1 MKNKVFIVIASVAA
15 LLVVLTCVA
24 LVAPENKRD
33 EGANNGAYVVDDAGE
48 HWYESDGALSKNTAK
63 TKAILPASSTQGIGR
78 GAMEQ
83 KATDMA
89 ATAEYAGSAPSP
101 VPTASIPGN
110 TAKPIGIKQMM
121 KKDGNVSLK
130 ADKPQEAANAIISIA
145 TKFGGDV
152 LSMQSS
158 GEKTS
163 QYFNITIR
171 VPSQKFDNAMQEVL
185 KLGDKASVTT
195 SSEDVTGEYIDMKSR
210 LDSRTRKRE
219 ALLTMLTKADKIG
232 DLLSI
237 HDRIADVEQE
247 IESIKGQ
254 MQYLEGMTSYSRIT
268 VDISPKDGLISTD
281 SPSGFVDGLGKIW
294 VAFQK
299 AILWL
304 LMIIAV
310 LIPFGIITLLVYF
323 IVKASRK
330 RPGAQS

>member
-1 MKNKVFIVIASVAA
+1 MKNKVFIVIASIAA
-15 LLVVLTCVA
+15 LLVIFTCVA

-33 EGANNGAYVVDDAGE
+33 EGANNGSYVVDNIGE
-48 HWYESDGALSKNTAK
+48 RWHELDGTLSNTAK
-63 TKAILPASSTQGIGR
+63 TKATLPASSTQGIDR
-78 GAMEQ
+78 GVMEQ
-83 KATDMA
+83 KAADMA

-110 TAKPIGIKQMM
+110 TSKPLGIKQMM
-121 KKDGNVSLK
+121 KKDGNISLK
-130 ADKPQEAANAIISIA
+130 AEKPQEAANSIISIA

-158 GEKTS
+158 GEETS

-195 SSEDVTGEYIDMKSR
+195 SSEDVTGEYIDLKSR

-219 ALLTMLTKADKIG
+219 ALLTMLTKADKIS

-254 MQYLEGMTSYSRIT
+254 MQYLEGMASYSRIT

-281 SPSGFVDGLGKIW
+281 GPSGFVDGLGKIW

-304 LMIIAV
+304 LMVIAV
-310 LIPFGIITLLVYF
+310 LVPFGIIALLVYF

-330 RPGAQS
+330 KPGAQS

>member
-1 MKNKVFIVIASVAA
+1 M
-15 LLVVLTCVA
+15 
-24 LVAPENKRD
+24 
-33 EGANNGAYVVDDAGE
+33 
-48 HWYESDGALSKNTAK
+48 
-63 TKAILPASSTQGIGR
+63 
-78 GAMEQ
+78 
-83 KATDMA
+83 
-89 ATAEYAGSAPSP
+89 
-101 VPTASIPGN
+101 PTASIPGN